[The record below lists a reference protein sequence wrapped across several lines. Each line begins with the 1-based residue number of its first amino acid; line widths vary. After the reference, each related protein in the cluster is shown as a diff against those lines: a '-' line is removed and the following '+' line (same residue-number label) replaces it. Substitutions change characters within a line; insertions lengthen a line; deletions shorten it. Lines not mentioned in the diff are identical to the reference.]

1 VKPAAFEYDAPKE
14 LGGALDLL
22 ARYGEDAKVLAGGQS
37 LVPLLNFRLAR
48 PERLI
53 DVNRI
58 DELAYIRKRDGS
70 LHIGTLARAL
80 TLERSSLAAAGWPL
94 LREAVRFVGHP
105 AIRARGTVGGSVAHA
120 DPAAELPAAFA
131 ALEARFHVR
140 SARRTRS
147 LTPGELFLTHLTT
160 ALEPDELLVDIEVP
174 PLPPRT
180 GTSFVEHA
188 RVHGDFAL
196 AGVAALVVQREN
208 GTCERAAIA
217 LVNAAPT
224 PVRLPEAEAAL
235 VGERIDGPAARAAA
249 ALAAAAVDVPAD
261 ARRYR
266 RALVTELTARALVA
280 AARRA
285 EIAA

>member
-1 VKPAAFEYDAPKE
+1 VKPAPFEYDAPKE

-80 TLERSSLAAAGWPL
+80 TLERSSLVAAGWPL
-94 LREAVRFVGHP
+94 LSEAVRFVGHP

-120 DPAAELPAAFA
+120 DPAAELPAAFV

-140 SARRTRS
+140 SARGTRS
-147 LTPGELFLTHLTT
+147 LTSGELFVTHLTT
-160 ALEPDELLVDIEVP
+160 SLEPDELLVAIEVP
-174 PLPPRT
+174 PLPPGA

-196 AGVAALVVQREN
+196 AGVAALVVRGEN
-208 GTCERAAIA
+208 GTCEQAAIA
-217 LVNAAPT
+217 LANAAPT
-224 PVRLPEAEAAL
+224 PVRVPEAEEAL
-235 VGERIDGPAARAAA
+235 AGERIDGPAARAAA

-261 ARRYR
+261 AGRYR

-285 EIAA
+285 EITA